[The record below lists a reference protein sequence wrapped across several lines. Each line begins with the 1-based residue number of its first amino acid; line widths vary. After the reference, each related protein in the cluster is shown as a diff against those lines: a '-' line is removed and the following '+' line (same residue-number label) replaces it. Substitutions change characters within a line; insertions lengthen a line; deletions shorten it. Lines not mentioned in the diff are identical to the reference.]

1 MTGFGRFSVSVR
13 SNGFYKLDGG
23 AMFGNVPKP
32 LWEKLIPADAE
43 NRIRL
48 ATNSLLVRDGER
60 LFLVDAGNGV
70 RGSEKHR
77 RIFGIEPIADGPDG
91 LDPAAVTDVVITHL
105 HFDHAGGLAAAGPDG
120 PDGPPLRFPGAR
132 VHVQRA
138 NLENARR
145 PGPREKASYLAENT
159 ALLDRMEVV
168 PAEGS
173 AEIAS
178 GVWVHRS
185 DGHTR
190 GLQWL
195 EVRDGARSIAFPSDM
210 IPTSR
215 HLPLPY
221 AMGYDICVER
231 LMAEKEALLRR
242 AVENDWILVF
252 VHDPDVPAAT
262 IRIDDRGHFAVREPL
277 VL

>member
-1 MTGFGRFSVSVR
+1 MTGFGRFQIAVR
-13 SNGFYKLDGG
+13 SHGFYKLDGG

-32 LWEKLIPADAE
+32 IWNRLIPADAD

-48 ATNSLLVRDGER
+48 ATQSLLVRDGER
-60 LFLVDAGNGV
+60 LFLVDAGNGE

-77 RIFGIEPIADGPDG
+77 RIFGIEPAAEGPAG
-91 LDPAAVTDVVITHL
+91 IDPAAVTDVLISHL
-105 HFDHAGGLAAAGPDG
+105 HFDHSGGLAAAGPDG
-120 PDGPPLRFPGAR
+120 PGGPPLRFPGAR
-132 VHVQRA
+132 IHVQKA
-138 NLENARR
+138 NLENARH
-145 PGPREKASYLAENT
+145 PNPREKASYLAETT
-159 ALLDRMEVV
+159 ALLERSDLVLT
-168 PAEGS
+168 EGS
-173 AEIAS
+173 REIAP
-178 GVWVHRS
+178 GIWVHRA

-190 GLQWL
+190 GLQWV
-195 EVRDGARSIAFPSDM
+195 EVRDGARTLAFPSDM

-231 LMAEKEALLRR
+231 LMEEKEALLRK

-262 IRIDDRGHFAVREPL
+262 IKIDERGHFAVREPVAL
-277 VL
+277 

>member
-1 MTGFGRFSVSVR
+1 MTGFGRFQVVVR
-13 SNGFYKLDGG
+13 SHGFYKLDGG

-32 LWEKLIPADAE
+32 IWNRLIPADAD

-48 ATNSLLVRDGER
+48 ATNSLLVRAGER
-60 LFLVDAGNGV
+60 LFMVDAGNGE
-70 RGSEKHR
+70 RGSEKHL
-77 RIFGIEPIADGPDG
+77 RIFGIEPVADGPSG
-91 LDPAAVTDVVITHL
+91 IDPAAVTDVVITHL
-105 HFDHAGGLAAAGPDG
+105 HFDHCGGLAAAGPAG
-120 PDGPPLRFPGAR
+120 PDGPPLRFPEAR
-132 VHVQRA
+132 IHVQKA

-145 PGPREKASYLAENT
+145 PNPREKASYLAENT
-159 ALLDRMEVV
+159 ALLDRSRLVL
-168 PAEGS
+168 AEGS
-173 AEIAS
+173 REIAP
-178 GVWVHRS
+178 GIWVHRS

-190 GLQWL
+190 GLQWF
-195 EVRDGARSIAFPSDM
+195 EVRDGARSLAFPSDM

-231 LMAEKEALLRR
+231 LMDEKEVLLRK

-262 IRIDDRGHFAVREPL
+262 IKIDERGHFAVREPVAL
-277 VL
+277 